1 MTRIGLRLVLVLA
14 IGATIGC
21 DRLTKHVA
29 ATTLSEAS
37 SRSFLA
43 DTIRLQ
49 HVADTGA
56 FLGLRAAWPLPV
68 RTSAL
73 GVANG
78 LLLLAVAVVALRSRW
93 PRRSLVGVA
102 IFVAGGASNLLD
114 RLTYGMVIDFMN
126 VGIGPLRT
134 GIFNVADMAIMLGAG
149 IFAVEGYRSDR
160 RAPSPAPSS
169 SHTLSTHCTP
179 APRTPVTPST

>member
-1 MTRIGLRLVLVLA
+1 MTRIGLRLVLLIA

-21 DRLTKHVA
+21 DRVTKHVA

-43 DTIRLQ
+43 DTFRLEY
-49 HVADTGA
+49 VENTGA
-56 FLGLRAAWPLPV
+56 FLGHGADWPLPV
-68 RTSAL
+68 RTAVS
-73 GVANG
+73 GVGNG
-78 LLLLAVAVVALRSRW
+78 LLLLAVAVVAMRSRW

-114 RLTYGMVIDFMN
+114 RITYGMVIDFMN

-149 IFAVEGYRSDR
+149 IFVLEGYRCAR
-160 RAPSPAPSS
+160 RAPPMAS
-169 SHTLSTHCTP
+169 
-179 APRTPVTPST
+179 R